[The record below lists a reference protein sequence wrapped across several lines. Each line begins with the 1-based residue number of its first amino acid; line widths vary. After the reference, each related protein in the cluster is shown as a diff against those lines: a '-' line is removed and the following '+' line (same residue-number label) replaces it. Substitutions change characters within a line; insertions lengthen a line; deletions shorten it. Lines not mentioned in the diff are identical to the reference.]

1 MRSLSIFLNTTVRR
15 INHATGREST
25 PKINSPE
32 MATIHTEVKM
42 KKLATLTVIS
52 WPVVPA
58 LTPETV
64 GPVVRLPNAE
74 LALPAERVP
83 DAEF

>member
-32 MATIHTEVKM
+32 MAAIHTEVKM
-42 KKLATLTVIS
+42 KMLATLTVIS
-52 WPVVPA
+52 WPV
-58 LTPETV
+58 
-64 GPVVRLPNAE
+64 
-74 LALPAERVP
+74 ERVP
-83 DAEF
+83 DAELVRPAKRWPDAELVRPVKRAPDAEF